1 MVWRVHTALH
11 APASVASGA
20 CVCVCVC
27 VRARVCAHVCACAS
41 AFPSVILSSEEDD

>member
-20 CVCVCVC
+20 CVCV
-27 VRARVCAHVCACAS
+27 RVCARACVCMCVCAS